1 MLAHGDVEFQLFVA
15 LIGLRATQIPGRA
28 RAAQHGAGEAQR
40 PALFQ
45 GHDADID
52 IALLEDAVLD
62 EKIFQIVADFQE
74 GVAPGADVG
83 HELFGEILMH
93 AARAEVIGV
102 HARARRALV
111 EDHQLLALLEAPQR
125 RGERAHVHGLRGHV
139 EQMGEN
145 AADFGIEH
153 ADQLAA
159 LGHIH
164 AQQLLDGQTEGMFL
178 IHRRAIVEP
187 VEVRHVLRIG
197 ARFHQL
203 LGAAMQQADMRID
216 ALHHFAIKLQHEAQH
231 AMGRRMLRAEV
242 DREITD
248 GGLLG
253 H

>member
-1 MLAHGDVEFQLFVA
+1 
-15 LIGLRATQIPGRA
+15 
-28 RAAQHGAGEAQR
+28 
-40 PALFQ
+40 
-45 GHDADID
+45 
-52 IALLEDAVLD
+52 
-62 EKIFQIVADFQE
+62 
-74 GVAPGADVG
+74 
-83 HELFGEILMH
+83 
-93 AARAEVIGV
+93 
-102 HARARRALV
+102 
-111 EDHQLLALLEAPQR
+111 
-125 RGERAHVHGLRGHV
+125 
-139 EQMGEN
+139 MGEN
-145 AADFGIEH
+145 ATDFRIEH

-164 AQQLLDGQTEGMFL
+164 AQKLLDGQAEGMLL

-197 ARFHQL
+197 ARLHQL

-216 ALHHFAIKLQHEAQH
+216 TLHHFAIQLQHKAQH